1 MATLLRIKNV
11 TNPNQDPN
19 ADCIER
25 LNHQVWVPNP
35 NLPTEDG
42 FVATDD
48 VVEALATLGGKQW
61 ELYAWLREVRADI
74 LRLCR
79 RACDLPRT
87 AIRATRRRRHSINV
101 VRSSTG

>member
-1 MATLLRIKNV
+1 MKSGYVAKIKNV
-11 TNPNQDPN
+11 KNPNQDPN

-25 LNHQVWVPNP
+25 LNTKWVPNP

-74 LRLCR
+74 LALQA
-79 RACDLPRT
+79 ACDLPPDDPRDPP
-87 AIRATRRRRHSINV
+87 SPPFD
-101 VRSSTG
+101 